1 MLVADEDA
9 LAAVGVTALEDQ
21 PVLVRHRRVDG
32 DLTTLTVR
40 LLGSLPEGPFGAE
53 ALTVLRAVVTDDRI
67 PLDGAIVDTVADI
80 VAATQGL
87 TEDPSLTADWWA
99 RVERLRPDVRGP
111 WVRLRAE

>member
-1 MLVADEDA
+1 MLVAYEDA
-9 LAAVGVTALEDQ
+9 LAAVGGTALEGE
-21 PVLVRHRRVDG
+21 PGRVRHRRVTG
-32 DLTTLTVR
+32 DPSSLTVR
-40 LLGSLPEGPFGAE
+40 LLGWLPEGPLGAE